1 MAVQSYLQWD
11 PLVLQPVFRGIY
23 QNEMDAKLAKDFIPQ
38 LYGVETSEKALELFE
53 GAGGEGLMVPWKES
67 NNQVAYGQVEEL
79 WKATFTHEKFS
90 LGREIDRDFIDDLKL
105 PQLRNIITTMADAVY
120 KTQQMQ
126 AAQPFNNAFTAT
138 GSNYYGKSYNSV
150 GPDGK
155 KLVASD
161 HPYSPENST
170 DTQSNVIV
178 SGATTNPP
186 LDIDAWDAASI
197 AMQGWVDDR
206 GVLQAAMADTILV
219 APKNMRTAFQIAG
232 IDGKGWGYEPGSNQF
247 NVNVYE
253 GVVKVIVSP
262 FLTNADAW
270 FAIDSARLKE
280 MNKWFWRRK
289 PENGTIT
296 DFDTEVAKFKVIGRW
311 SFGWTSPWF
320 LMGSNG
326 SGTA

>member
-23 QNEMDAKLAKDFIPQ
+23 QNEMDAKLRKDFIPE

-53 GAGGEGLMVPWKES
+53 GVGNEGLMVPWKES

-90 LGREIDRDFIDDLKL
+90 LGREIERDFIDDLKL
-105 PQLRNIITTMADAVY
+105 TQLKDRIVSLADAVY

-126 AAQPFNNAFTAT
+126 AVQSFNNGFTAT
-138 GSNYYGKSYNSV
+138 GTNYYGKSYASV

-155 KLVASD
+155 ALFAAD

-170 DTQSNVIV
+170 DVQSNIIV
-178 SGATTNPP
+178 DGATTNPP
-186 LDIDAWDAASI
+186 LTIDAWDSASV
-197 AMQGWVDDR
+197 AMQQWVDDR
-206 GVLQAAMADTILV
+206 GVLQAAMPDTVLV
-219 APKNMRTAFQIAG
+219 HPKNMRTAFQIAG
-232 IDGKGWGYEPGSNQF
+232 IDGKGWGYEPGSNNF
-247 NVNVYE
+247 NINVYE
-253 GVVKVIVSP
+253 GTIKVIVNP
-262 FLTNADAW
+262 FLSNADAW
-270 FAIDSARLKE
+270 FAIDSARLKQ
-280 MNKWFWRRK
+280 NHKWFWRRR

-296 DFDTEVAKFKVIGRW
+296 EFDTEVSKFKVVGRW

-320 LMGSNG
+320 VAGSNG
-326 SGTA
+326 SST